1 MDAEYIYSGLINQWK
16 DTKRGWKLHSITD
29 QIQVIV
35 LDRFILFKQR
45 SLLIQSFKICLI
57 GGNHIVAS
65 KEVKFSTGKEENSTI
80 KWSDIKPLG
89 EPLKGLSTLRSSFY
103 EMKGKHL
110 LIMYPFT
117 ELKNLGLFKRYKNIC
132 ILKKTLCLH
141 FQNFDHVTGCKNN
154 L

>member
-29 QIQVIV
+29 QIQAIV

-65 KEVKFSTGKEENSTI
+65 KELSLVLEKKKIVQLS
-80 KWSDIKPLG
+80 
-89 EPLKGLSTLRSSFY
+89 GL
-103 EMKGKHL
+103 
-110 LIMYPFT
+110 I
-117 ELKNLGLFKRYKNIC
+117 
-132 ILKKTLCLH
+132 
-141 FQNFDHVTGCKNN
+141 
-154 L
+154 